1 MTMDTMGRYFL
12 ALCTCGVSLG
22 GAMAQTGS
30 CPARPPSNSMV
41 KNPPDLT
48 AINGLLK
55 VDLTLRSRQ
64 MLELPLKVCYVYESS
79 SGPVEAPTLRLDPG
93 DELQLSLTDRLT
105 YVRPHT
111 HPTTSSPAPHDP
123 CAGGAM
129 ATTST
134 NIDFHGLDI
143 PPDCH
148 QGEVSVTA
156 IENTDPAFE
165 YKIKI
170 PKDNPP
176 GMYWYHPHL
185 QGSATLQL
193 NGGASGVVIVGGM
206 EKAKPEVAGLPERIL
221 VVRQTFEEDD
231 PESWPPG
238 ESRLSL
244 NFQPAV
250 YPHLPSPVIQM
261 KPGAREFWRVANAT
275 SQAFLAL
282 RVVFGNTSQTV
293 KLVGLDGVPVRKS
306 LDLRTIEL
314 PPGGRAEFIVTAPAA
329 LQAARLLETE
339 VETGRTGFENPP
351 QELAKI
357 VASAEAQQPPAL
369 GGGPARAAEPASA
382 RHSEAPLAE
391 ARATAVRKLYFAEAT
406 NGTNGPTRYFL
417 TVEGQTPKLFDP
429 SGPPAVVTKVGA
441 VEDWI
446 IANHSG
452 EIHAFHMHGMHFAL
466 LQASGRKLPNPELR
480 DTVTVPAW
488 DGAGPYP
495 TVTLRMDFRDPRS
508 AGTFVF
514 HCHILHHAEAGMMA
528 MVLVN
533 P

>member
-1 MTMDTMGRYFL
+1 MMYTISRYL
-12 ALCTCGVSLG
+12 TTVWTCGMGLA
-22 GAMAQTGS
+22 GAMAQTS
-30 CPARPPSNSMV
+30 VCPARPSSNSLV
-41 KNPPDLT
+41 KNPLDLT
-48 AINGLLK
+48 AIDGVLK

-64 MLELPLKVCYVYESS
+64 MLELPLKVCYVYEAS
-79 SGPVEAPTLRLDPG
+79 SGSVEAPTLRLNPG
-93 DELQLSLTDRLT
+93 DQLQLDLTDRLT

-111 HPTTSSPAPHDP
+111 RPAAPSPTPHDP
-123 CAGGAM
+123 CAGGVM

-134 NIDFHGLDI
+134 NIDFHGLHI

-148 QGEVSVTA
+148 RGEISVTA
-156 IENTDPAFE
+156 IENTDPAFQ
-165 YKIKI
+165 YKFQI
-170 PKDNPP
+170 PKDHPP

-193 NGGASGVVIVGGM
+193 NGGASGVLIVGGM

-238 ESRLSL
+238 ESLLSL

-250 YPHLPSPVIQM
+250 YPHHPSPVIQM
-261 KPGAREFWRVANAT
+261 KPGVREFWRVANAT

-282 RVVFGNTSQTV
+282 QVMFEKTAQVV
-293 KLVGLDGVPVRKS
+293 KLIALDGVPVRRS
-306 LDLRTIEL
+306 LNLRTIEL
-314 PPGGRAEFIVTAPAA
+314 PPGGRAEFIVTGPAA
-329 LQAARLLETE
+329 GQAARLLQAE
-339 VETGRTGFENPP
+339 VETGRTGYENPP

-357 VASAEAQQPPAL
+357 VAAADAQEPPAL
-369 GGGPARAAEPASA
+369 GAGSSRAAEPGWAGHA
-382 RHSEAPLAE
+382 DTALAE
-391 ARATAVRKLYFAEAT
+391 GPATALRKLYFAEAA
-406 NGTNGPTRYFL
+406 NGTSGPTRYFL
-417 TVEGQTPKLFDP
+417 TVEGQTPRAFNP

-446 IANHSG
+446 VANHSG
-452 EIHAFHMHGMHFAL
+452 EVHAFHMHGIHFL
-466 LQASGRKLPNPELR
+466 FLRVNGKKLPNPELR

-488 DGAGPYP
+488 DGIGPYP
-495 TVTLRMDFRDPRS
+495 TVKLRMDFRDPAS

-528 MVLVN
+528 KIQVN